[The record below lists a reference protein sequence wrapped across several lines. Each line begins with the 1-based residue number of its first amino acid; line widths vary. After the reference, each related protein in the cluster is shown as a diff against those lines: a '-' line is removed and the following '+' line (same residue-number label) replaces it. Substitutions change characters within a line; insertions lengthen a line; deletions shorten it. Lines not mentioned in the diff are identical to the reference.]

1 MVLSLGSVKW
11 VQVLVMR
18 MVVAGDSTL
27 LRKLLV
33 SAVSGIDAIDSQAA
47 VIKHV
52 ILMKAWSLLQ
62 TLM

>member
-18 MVVAGDSTL
+18 TVVAGDSTL

-33 SAVSGIDAIDSQAA
+33 SAVSGLDAIDSQEA
-47 VIKHV
+47 VTKHL
-52 ILMKAWSLLQ
+52 ILMKVWSLLQ